1 MARAVQAVGGKRG
14 RLTEAEGWWARQ
26 RILTL
31 TLYCGIHASCLLV
44 LWVGASRADLAL
56 FAATFFG
63 RMFFITGG
71 YHRYFAHK
79 TYETSRA
86 FQFVLALMG
95 ATAIQKGPLW
105 WAGHH
110 RTHHK
115 YADQPGKDAHSPRD
129 GLWWSHQMWI
139 FDQRFDGS
147 AIEQIRDFARFPE
160 LVWLNQW
167 HVVPPLLL
175 ALTCL
180 AIGGWSGLLWGFSIS
195 TVALWHSTYSVNSLA
210 HLLGRRRY
218 ATPDD
223 SRNNW
228 WIGLLTLGEGWHN
241 NHHHFCA
248 SARQGFLWWEID
260 VTYYI
265 LRGLQALGI
274 VWAIR
279 EPPAQV
285 VNATIAAREAQ
296 QRAA

>member
-1 MARAVQAVGGKRG
+1 MGDHMARAVQAVGGKRG

-110 RTHHK
+110 R
-115 YADQPGKDAHSPRD
+115 
-129 GLWWSHQMWI
+129 SHA
-139 FDQRFDGS
+139 QRC
-147 AIEQIRDFARFPE
+147 R
-160 LVWLNQW
+160 
-167 HVVPPLLL
+167 
-175 ALTCL
+175 
-180 AIGGWSGLLWGFSIS
+180 
-195 TVALWHSTYSVNSLA
+195 
-210 HLLGRRRY
+210 LGHE
-218 ATPDD
+218 PDD
-223 SRNNW
+223 KRP
-228 WIGLLTLGEGWHN
+228 
-241 NHHHFCA
+241 
-248 SARQGFLWWEID
+248 SAAAD
-260 VTYYI
+260 V
-265 LRGLQALGI
+265 AD
-274 VWAIR
+274 
-279 EPPAQV
+279 
-285 VNATIAAREAQ
+285 
-296 QRAA
+296 

>member
-1 MARAVQAVGGKRG
+1 MAQVVQPLKDKRH

-26 RILTL
+26 QAVTL
-31 TLYCGIHASCLLV
+31 TLYWGIHASCLAV
-44 LWVGASRADLAL
+44 LWVGVSSADLVL
-56 FAATFFG
+56 FTATFFG

-86 FQFVLALMG
+86 FQFVLAAMG
-95 ATAIQKGPLW
+95 TTAIQKGPLW

-115 YADQPGKDAHSPRD
+115 YADQPGKDTHSPRD
-129 GLWWSHQMWI
+129 GMWWAHQMWI
-139 FDQRFDGS
+139 FDERFDGS
-147 AIEQIRDFARFPE
+147 EIDQIRDFARFPE
-160 LVWLNQW
+160 LLWLNRW

-175 ALTCL
+175 ALACF

-195 TVALWHSTYSVNSLA
+195 TVALWHATYSINSLA
-210 HLLGRRRY
+210 HRLGRRRY

-228 WIGLLTLGEGWHN
+228 VLALLTLGEGWHN

-248 SARQGFLWWEID
+248 SSRQGFLWWEVD

-265 LRGLQALGI
+265 LRGLQATGI
-274 VWAIR
+274 IWAMR
-279 EPPAQV
+279 EPPAQI
-285 VNATIAAREAQ
+285 VNATIEAREAQ